1 MCLCAYVKKKTFMFL
16 SKEKT
21 YVPLSN
27 LNVQSDSY

>member
-1 MCLCAYVKKKTFMFL
+1 MCLCASVKKKASMLL

-21 YVPLSN
+21 YELLSN